1 VFLGSWEKILAQNW
15 HLSAI
20 FFYLVVN
27 FGGRTDLVVCL
38 EDLFL
43 CHSSGFTGPT
53 VYRAD
58 SNQA

>member
-1 VFLGSWEKILAQNW
+1 MFLGSWEKILAQNW
-15 HLSAI
+15 HLVAI
-20 FFYLVVN
+20 VFILVVN
-27 FGGRTDLVVCL
+27 FGGGMDLVVCL

-58 SNQA
+58 SKQA